1 MLRSIGWIAASLLV
15 CPSAGHCWAG
25 QSFWLQTG
33 GSRELCQNDLILPH
47 SHFWSDRFTQDMI
60 QERIESV
67 Q

>member
-33 GSRELCQNDLILPH
+33 GSRELCQNDFL
-47 SHFWSDRFTQDMI
+47 
-60 QERIESV
+60 SV
-67 Q
+67 HELTFGTIIFRTKEM